1 MEWVLYITLTI
12 LLFQSPKII
21 RFVLYRKSSYYQI
34 TKVPFSKLNKGEF
47 GEYLIWKVLKRF
59 ERNGGKF
66 LFNLYI
72 PKPNDE
78 TTEVDVVL
86 IHPKGFFVIESKNYN
101 GWIFGGEKNR
111 YWTQTLPMGK
121 GYESN
126 KERFYNPLRQNG
138 SHIKH
143 LKRILSKTV
152 PMWSVIVF
160 SDECTFKDVTI
171 SSDKPY
177 KVVQLSELKSLVNS
191 LIKKTDNDL
200 FSESDIQ
207 WMYDE
212 ILPFTMEDEELKK
225 RHIDNISNY

>member
-1 MEWVLYITLTI
+1 MEWVLYITLII

-111 YWTQTLPMGK
+111 YWTQTLPMGR

-143 LKRILSKTV
+143 LKRILSRTV

-160 SDECTFKDVTI
+160 SDECTFKDVI
-171 SSDKPY
+171 VSSDKPY
-177 KVVQLSELKSLVNS
+177 KVVQLRELKSLVNS
-191 LIKKTDNDL
+191 LIKKTDDDL

-212 ILPFTMEDEELKK
+212 LLPFTMEDEELKK
-225 RHIDNISNY
+225 RHMDNISNY